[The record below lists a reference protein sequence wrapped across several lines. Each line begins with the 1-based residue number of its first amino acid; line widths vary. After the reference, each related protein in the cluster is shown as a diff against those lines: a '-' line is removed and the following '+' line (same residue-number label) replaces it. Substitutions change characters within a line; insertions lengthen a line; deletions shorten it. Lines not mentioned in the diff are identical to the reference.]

1 MTKLLIS
8 ALALASSVLFTS
20 LTADPALADRRV
32 ALVIGN
38 AQYKNTSLSL
48 PNPKNDADDVAAT
61 LRTLGFEVVLATNA
75 DKRALD
81 QAMQQF
87 ARQVTRSEEH
97 TSELQSQSNLVCR
110 LLLEKKNPAA
120 PVLPRARPG
129 AHHHPA
135 AVDHPGGGGG
145 ADLGVHLPAQL
156 RSAQRYPEPD
166 RRDDRARGVACE
178 PGPGHARGDRHQHL
192 ARSEEHTSELQSQ
205 SNLVCR

>member
-120 PVLPRARPG
+120 PLP
-129 AHHHPA
+129 
-135 AVDHPGGGGG
+135 DH
-145 ADLGVHLPAQL
+145 
-156 RSAQRYPEPD
+156 
-166 RRDDRARGVACE
+166 RRLLD
-178 PGPGHARGDRHQHL
+178 PYHL
-192 ARSEEHTSELQSQ
+192 ALVAIALASGALAMVNLGRPPLCRDLRFLDSQ
-205 SNLVCR
+205 LYLPVCESVR

>member
-75 DKRALD
+75 DKRALN

-87 ARQVTRSEEH
+87 ARQVT
-97 TSELQSQSNLVCR
+97 
-110 LLLEKKNPAA
+110 
-120 PVLPRARPG
+120 
-129 AHHHPA
+129 
-135 AVDHPGGGGG
+135 D
-145 ADLGVHLPAQL
+145 AD
-156 RSAQRYPEPD
+156 SALFFY
-166 RRDDRARGVACE
+166 A
-178 PGPGHARGDRHQHL
+178 GHAMQYQGRNYLMPIDAELEDEISLRYQMIAGIFRGEIAAREHKTLLDCAL
-192 ARSEEHTSELQSQ
+192 ARDAKTACDVLTVHIEACVDYTVANSSLDKFPMRQQRAS
-205 SNLVCR
+205 

>member
-1 MTKLLIS
+1 RRYWIAPFSRWTTGIPRAGGIMTKLLIS

-87 ARQVTRSEEH
+87 ARQVT
-97 TSELQSQSNLVCR
+97 
-110 LLLEKKNPAA
+110 
-120 PVLPRARPG
+120 
-129 AHHHPA
+129 
-135 AVDHPGGGGG
+135 D
-145 ADLGVHLPAQL
+145 AD
-156 RSAQRYPEPD
+156 SALFFY
-166 RRDDRARGVACE
+166 A
-178 PGPGHARGDRHQHL
+178 
-192 ARSEEHTSELQSQ
+192 
-205 SNLVCR
+205 

>member
-110 LLLEKKNPAA
+110 LLLEKKNPTTPLNDVSTWIKIMEYMGHAK
-120 PVLPRARPG
+120 PIVTFDLKETRVS
-129 AHHHPA
+129 
-135 AVDHPGGGGG
+135 AVDAAIYVEPNDG
-145 ADLGVHLPAQL
+145 AEFAKAIGQL
-156 RSAQRYPEPD
+156 M
-166 RRDDRARGVACE
+166 
-178 PGPGHARGDRHQHL
+178 
-192 ARSEEHTSELQSQ
+192 
-205 SNLVCR
+205 